1 MQTVLH
7 HVHGALGKVLHCREP
22 LAVFPWCLRAETG
35 LSRLQIIDL
44 VPSASTVV
52 MQVILN
58 RMPHKRF
65 GKETHQ
71 HFLNSV
77 FRVAEAPQGALIR
90 DGLLLGVI
98 DRLLEVRLTR
108 LRLPSAFCPSRT
120 NRRAHP
126 AGGCGDQV
134 RGSGRP

>member
-1 MQTVLH
+1 
-7 HVHGALGKVLHCREP
+7 
-22 LAVFPWCLRAETG
+22 
-35 LSRLQIIDL
+35 
-44 VPSASTVV
+44 

-98 DRLLEVRLTR
+98 DRLLEVRLTH
-108 LRLPSAFCPSRT
+108 LRLPSACLPSVSNSQASARCRWT
-120 NRRAHP
+120 WRSSTRIWTTLMMTATP
-126 AGGCGDQV
+126 MSMRCVEGA
-134 RGSGRP
+134 R